1 MLGTVLAVHL
11 ALEVVANF
19 KIEVAV
25 ISRVG
30 LAADGTLDRLIL
42 LHCEL
47 LVEVE
52 DGLTPMCIR
61 RPCQAH
67 EPRRCHTSLKVHGV
81 GACRQRQMQ
90 GSGKRRMQM
99 QGRTRSRREPNGLV
113 NLGETTIEPHD
124 HGSQVVVARRRLHSF
139 RQHHR
144 SMHSTCGQTSCA
156 KKMLLLRQIAVL
168 D

>member
-1 MLGTVLAVHL
+1 VRGPVFAVHL

-42 LHCEL
+42 LYCEL

-52 DGLTPMCIR
+52 DSLTPMCVR

-67 EPRRCHTSLKVHGV
+67 EPRQLFFHSTCMSSVSSS
-81 GACRQRQMQ
+81 QRQ
-90 GSGKRRMQM
+90 GSGKSRMQM

-113 NLGETTIEPHD
+113 NLGEATIEPHD
-124 HGSQVVVARRRLHSF
+124 HGSQVVVARRRLHSC

>member
-1 MLGTVLAVHL
+1 MLAVHL

-42 LHCEL
+42 LYCEL

-52 DGLTPMCIR
+52 DSLTPMCVR

-67 EPRRCHTSLKVHGV
+67 EPRQLFFHSTCMSSVSSS
-81 GACRQRQMQ
+81 QRQ
-90 GSGKRRMQM
+90 GSGKSRMQM

-113 NLGETTIEPHD
+113 NLGEATIEPHD
-124 HGSQVVVARRRLHSF
+124 HGSQVVVARRRLHSC